1 MPKVSGQKLKLMY
14 LYKILL
20 AESDEDHPL
29 SIKDLIDRLREYGI
43 AAERKSIYSDLEAL
57 EEFGVD
63 LGVIRGTT
71 TRYFIGE
78 RTFSVPEL
86 QLLASAVASS
96 KFITEQKST
105 ELIGKITSLASSHT
119 AGRINRQIYLL
130 NRRKHGNKFIY
141 YNIDR
146 IHDAIGAKRA
156 VTFKY
161 FEYTTKKEKQY
172 RRGGEI
178 YTAGPYALCWDD
190 DNYYMIAYY
199 PRYDS
204 ITNFR
209 VDRMESVELGEELSE
224 DPYRAKFAVE
234 THTQGLFSMFGGE
247 KLLARIAF
255 APHLIGA
262 VLDRFGRDVAIEQCA
277 DGWFAIAADV
287 IVSPAFWGWLFQF
300 GTDARVTGPE
310 RLVALAGEEA
320 KKLSDLYTKE
330 GGTQA

>member
-20 AESDEDHPL
+20 AESDEEHPL

-43 AAERKSIYSDLEAL
+43 TAERKSIYSDLESL
-57 EEFGVD
+57 EEYGID
-63 LGVIRGTT
+63 LIRTRDTT
-71 TRYFIGE
+71 TRWFIGE
-78 RTFSVPEL
+78 RLFDVPEL
-86 QLLASAVASS
+86 QLLANAVASS
-96 KFITEQKST
+96 KFISEPRSAR
-105 ELIGKITSLASSHT
+105 LVGKITSLASVHT

-130 NRRKHGNKFIY
+130 NRRKHDNERIF

-156 VTFKY
+156 VSFQY
-161 FEYTTKKEKQY
+161 FEYTVKKEKQY
-172 RRGGEI
+172 RRDGES
-178 YTAGPYALCWDD
+178 YTAIPYALCWDD

-209 VDRMESVELGEELSE
+209 VDRMENVALGDADTNDER
-224 DPYRAKFAVE
+224 RAAFDIE

-262 VLDRFGRDVAIEQCA
+262 VLDRFGRDVAIVPCA

-300 GTDARVTGPE
+300 GADARVIGPDH
-310 RLVALAGEEA
+310 LVLQAGEEVR
-320 KKLSDLYTKE
+320 KISQLYSQS
-330 GGTQA
+330 GGTHE